1 MATHSSETSTARLP
15 VKRWPVYLAILIVIG
30 LLATWTLQPLPREEI
45 VARAE
50 QALEAEQFAKV
61 ARYADQILAREPSDL
76 KGLQLAA
83 IAASAQEDYHLA
95 LRYLV
100 QIPSVDRPEIIG
112 GTLGNGVATEELLR
126 LSEIEKL
133 TTETLAR
140 DPEHVVARD
149 RLGFVLAI
157 SGQRWKGLSHFLD
170 LIRRGNFTEVHL
182 LWLGDIQRTVGTY
195 DYLQRCHQANTNDP
209 LPLLG
214 LARIHI
220 DRDQIKEARKLLEQ
234 VVEGVPGNIE
244 AQAWLGVTLL
254 DDPAGFLQW
263 QQQLPPAADR
273 HPETWVT
280 RGKWALQNKQTKEAI
295 RCFWEAVAREPNHRL
310 ANYQLGQLLLEAGE
324 NDQARVFLQRAEQLN
339 ELMKLVG
346 IVGMRRGP
354 LSPADE
360 KEVQAIVSLA
370 ESLGRFWES
379 WAWAKIAQL
388 KNPRSIWP
396 TLAIQRAVFEL
407 ELDSPVTLARF
418 TPTREVNLS
427 DYPLPNWQRGNDDPG
442 RKLPVAN
449 NPHGIGFV
457 DDAPASGI
465 QFQYVNGSQ
474 PAPRGPFMYEFTG
487 GGVAVL
493 DYDGDGWPDIYLTQ
507 GCSWP
512 PGSAAGQHRDHLYRN
527 LGNGKFADV
536 TETAGLGDELFSQGV
551 TVGDLNN
558 DGFPDLY
565 VANIG
570 KNRLYLNHGDG
581 TFEDISSQLSN
592 ATSRWTTSCLI
603 ADLNAD
609 GFPDIYDVN
618 YLTGKMIFQEVCD
631 GQICHPNEFNA
642 EQDQL
647 FLNNGQ
653 GTFLDATETAGIT
666 SKHGNGL
673 GIVAADF
680 SGRKTLDLFVAND
693 AVANSFFKRRP
704 SSADQL
710 FDETATLMGLAF
722 DRDGAAQA
730 CMGVAAGDANRDGL
744 IDLFVTNYYRESNTL
759 YQQQGGMF
767 VDATRKAGLREPSF
781 SWLGFG
787 TQFLDADLDG
797 HLDLVITNGHVDDY
811 RKNNHPFEMPPQ
823 FLHNQGQARFQE
835 LNPAE
840 LGPYFQRRYRGRGL
854 ARIDWNRDGR
864 EDFVVSHLDTP
875 ASLLTNKTKKPG
887 NYLVVQ
893 LVGTTSS
900 RDAIGSRVT
909 IMHGNQTWTAQL
921 TAGDGY
927 QASNQRQLVFGLGSV
942 SKIEQ
947 LKVDWISG
955 KTQSFSSPAV
965 NSEIR
970 IVEGNPTHV
979 RLPNQTRSMLQD

>member
-1 MATHSSETSTARLP
+1 MATHSSETSPARLP
-15 VKRWPVYLAILIVIG
+15 AKRWPVYLAILIASG
-30 LLATWTLQPLPREEI
+30 LLVAWTLKPLPPEELL
-45 VARAE
+45 ARAE

-61 ARYADQILAREPSDL
+61 ARYAEQILAREPGDL

-83 IAASAQEDYHLA
+83 IAASAQDDYHLA

-100 QIPSVDRPEIIG
+100 QISSEDRPELIG

-133 TTETLAR
+133 TTETLAK
-140 DPEHVVARD
+140 DPKHVVARD

-170 LIRRGNFTEVHL
+170 LIRQGTFTEVHL
-182 LWLGDIQRTVGTY
+182 LWLGDMQRTVGTY
-195 DYLQRCHQANTNDP
+195 DYLQRCRQANTSDP

-220 DRDQIKEARKLLEQ
+220 DRNQVSEARKLLQQ
-234 VVEGVPGNIE
+234 VIEGVPGNSE

-254 DDPAGFLQW
+254 DDPKAFLQW
-263 QQQLPPAADR
+263 QQQLPTEADK
-273 HPETWVT
+273 HPEIWVT
-280 RGKWALQNKQTKEAI
+280 RGKWALQNKQTREAI

-310 ANYQLGQLLLEAGE
+310 ANYQLGQLLLETGQDE
-324 NDQARVFLQRAEQLN
+324 QARVFLQRAEQLS

-354 LSPADE
+354 LTPADE
-360 KEVQAIVSLA
+360 KEVQSIVSLA

-379 WAWAKIAQL
+379 WAWAKIALL
-388 KNPRSIWP
+388 KNPRSTWP

-407 ELDSPVTLARF
+407 EQDSPVTLARF
-418 TPTREVNLS
+418 NPTREVNLA
-427 DYPLPNWQRGNDDPG
+427 DYPLPNWQQAPGDPG
-442 RKLPVAN
+442 TQSPLAN
-449 NPHGIGFV
+449 NPHGIRFV
-457 DDAPASGI
+457 DDAVASGI

-474 PAPRGPFMYEFTG
+474 PAPHGPFMYEFTG

-507 GCSWP
+507 GCTWP
-512 PGSAAGQHRDHLYRN
+512 PGSSPGQHHDQLYRN
-527 LGNGKFADV
+527 LGNGTFADV
-536 TETAGLGDELFSQGV
+536 TKAAGLGDDLFSQGA

-570 KNRLYLNHGDG
+570 RNRLYLNRGDG
-581 TFEDISSQLSN
+581 TFEDISNQLSN
-592 ATSRWTTSCLI
+592 ASKRWTTSCLI
-603 ADLNAD
+603 ADLNGD

-618 YLTGKMIFQEVCD
+618 YLTGNTIFQEVCD

-653 GTFLDATETAGIT
+653 AGFLDATEIAGIT

-680 SGRKTLDLFVAND
+680 SGGKTLDLFVAND
-693 AVANSFFKRRP
+693 AVANSFFKRRS
-704 SSADQL
+704 SSANQL

-730 CMGVAAGDANRDGL
+730 CMGVAAGDVNRDGL

-767 VDATRKAGLREPSF
+767 VDTTRPAGLREPSF

-811 RKNNHPFEMPPQ
+811 RKNNQPFAMPPQ
-823 FLHNQGQARFQE
+823 FLHNRGQARFQE
-835 LNPAE
+835 LDPTE
-840 LGPYFQRRYRGRGL
+840 LGPYFQKRYRGRGL

-864 EDFVVSHLDTP
+864 EDFVVSHLDAP
-875 ASLLTNKTKKPG
+875 VSLLTNQTREQG

-909 IMHGNQTWTAQL
+909 IKRGDQTWTAQL

-927 QASNQRQLVFGLGSV
+927 QASNQRQLVFGIGDV
-942 SKIEQ
+942 SQVDQ

-955 KTQSFSSPAV
+955 TTQSFKSPPV

-979 RLPNQTRSMLQD
+979 RLPNSTRSMPRN